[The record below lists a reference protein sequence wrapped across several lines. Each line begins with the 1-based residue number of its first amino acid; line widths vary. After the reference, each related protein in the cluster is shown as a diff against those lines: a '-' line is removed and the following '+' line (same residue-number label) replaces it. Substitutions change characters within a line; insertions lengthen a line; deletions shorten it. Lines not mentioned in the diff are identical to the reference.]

1 MNIFR
6 FDSPLMQFL
15 SRAADLIWVNLLV
28 LVCSIPIFT
37 IGASLSAMESII
49 YKILHNEDVMVT
61 KEFFQAFGKNF
72 KQATLVWLI
81 ILAVEGALGYD
92 FYYSRQIGSNVS
104 EVMLSVAVVMFVL
117 VYALMLYIFPLQAHY
132 YNKTKELFKNA
143 AILVIVHPVRT
154 ILMLVIQAAFIAI
167 GFLIVLDYRF
177 IPVLVC
183 FCISL
188 PWYFCA
194 CVHMPVFDKLDGVD
208 KFGNKIGPET
218 FKKESDSAEDTEEPD
233 PDTSDES
240 SDETSDEEV
249 VDDVEETDGEKE
261 EKSGS

>member
-1 MNIFR
+1 MNLFR
-6 FDSPLMQFL
+6 YDSPLMQFL

-28 LVCSIPIFT
+28 LVCSIPVFT
-37 IGASLSAMESII
+37 IGASLSAMENII
-49 YKILHNEDVMVT
+49 YKILHNEDVAVT
-61 KEFFQAFGKNF
+61 REFFQAFAKNF

-81 ILAVEGALGYD
+81 ILVVEGALGYD
-92 FYYSRQIGSNVS
+92 VYYSRQIGTNVS
-104 EVMLSVAVVMFVL
+104 EAMLTVAVILFVL
-117 VYALMLYIFPLQAHY
+117 VFAMMLYIFPLQSHY

-154 ILMLVIQAAFIAI
+154 IIMLVIQAAFVGL

-194 CVHMPVFDKLDGVD
+194 CVHMPIFDKLDGVD
-208 KFGNKIGPET
+208 RFGNKIAPET
-218 FKKESDSAEDTEEPD
+218 FKKESDPSEETEEPD
-233 PDTSDES
+233 V
-240 SDETSDEEV
+240 ETSVE
-249 VDDVEETDGEKE
+249 DDAEETDGEEE

>member
-6 FDSPLMQFL
+6 YDSPLMQFL

-28 LVCSIPIFT
+28 LVCSIPVFT
-37 IGASLSAMESII
+37 IGASLSAMENII
-49 YKILHNEDVMVT
+49 YKILHNEDVAVT
-61 KEFFQAFGKNF
+61 REFFQAFAKNF

-81 ILAVEGALGYD
+81 ILVVEGALGYD
-92 FYYSRQIGSNVS
+92 VYYSRQIGTNVS
-104 EVMLSVAVVMFVL
+104 EAMLTVAVILFVL
-117 VYALMLYIFPLQAHY
+117 VFAMMLYIFPLQSHY
-132 YNKTKELFKNA
+132 YNKTKDLFKNA

-154 ILMLVIQAAFIAI
+154 IIMLVIQAAFVGI

-194 CVHMPVFDKLDGVD
+194 CVHMPIFDKLDGVD
-208 KFGNKIGPET
+208 RFGNKIAPET
-218 FKKESDSAEDTEEPD
+218 FKKESDPSEETEEPD
-233 PDTSDES
+233 V
-240 SDETSDEEV
+240 ETSVE
-249 VDDVEETDGEKE
+249 DDAEETEGEEE

>member
-6 FDSPLMQFL
+6 YDSPLMQFL

-28 LVCSIPIFT
+28 LICSLPVFT
-37 IGASLSAMESII
+37 IGASLSAMENII
-49 YKILHNEDVMVT
+49 YKILHNEDVSVT

-72 KQATLVWLI
+72 KQATVVWLI
-81 ILAVEGALGYD
+81 ILAVEGVLGYD
-92 FYYSRQIGSNVS
+92 FYYSRQIGTNVS
-104 EVMLSVAVVMFVL
+104 EVMLTVAVILFVL
-117 VYALMLYIFPLQAHY
+117 VYAVMLYIFPLQSHY
-132 YNKTKELFKNA
+132 YNKTKDLFKNA

-154 ILMLVIQAAFIAI
+154 IIMLAIQALFIGI

-218 FKKESDSAEDTEEPD
+218 FKKESDSTEETEEPD
-233 PDTSDES
+233 P
-240 SDETSDEEV
+240 ETSDEDES
-249 VDDVEETDGEKE
+249 EEPDGEE
-261 EKSGS
+261 EDKSES

>member
-6 FDSPLMQFL
+6 YDSPLMQFL

-28 LVCSIPIFT
+28 LVCSIPVFT
-37 IGASLSAMESII
+37 IGASLSAMENII
-49 YKILHNEDVMVT
+49 YKILHNEDVAVT
-61 KEFFQAFGKNF
+61 REFFQAFAKNF

-81 ILAVEGALGYD
+81 ILVVEGALGYD
-92 FYYSRQIGSNVS
+92 VYYSRQIGTNVS
-104 EVMLSVAVVMFVL
+104 EAMLTVAVILFVL
-117 VYALMLYIFPLQAHY
+117 VFAMMLYIFPLQSHY
-132 YNKTKELFKNA
+132 YNKTKDLFKNA

-154 ILMLVIQAAFIAI
+154 IIMLVIQAAFVGI

-194 CVHMPVFDKLDGVD
+194 CVHMPIFDKLDGVD
-208 KFGNKIGPET
+208 RFGNKIAPET
-218 FKKESDSAEDTEEPD
+218 FKKESAPSEETEEPD
-233 PDTSDES
+233 V
-240 SDETSDEEV
+240 ETSVEDDAEKTEGEE
-249 VDDVEETDGEKE
+249 E

>member
-81 ILAVEGALGYD
+81 ILVVEGALGYS
-92 FYYSRQIGSNVS
+92 FYYSRQIGTNVS
-104 EVMLSVAVVMFVL
+104 EIMLSFAVIMFVL
-117 VYALMLYIFPLQAHY
+117 VYALMLYIFPMQAHY
-132 YNKTKELFKNA
+132 YNKTKDLFKNA

-154 ILMLVIQAAFIAI
+154 LLMLIIQAAFIAI

-218 FKKESDSAEDTEEPD
+218 FKKESDSTEETEEPD
-233 PDTSDES
+233 PET
-240 SDETSDEEV
+240 SDETSDEIVTEDA
-249 VDDVEETDGEKE
+249 VDETDSEEG

>member
-6 FDSPLMQFL
+6 YDSPLMQFL

-28 LVCSIPIFT
+28 LICSLPVFT
-37 IGASLSAMESII
+37 IGASLSAMENII
-49 YKILHNEDVMVT
+49 YKILHNEDVSVT

-72 KQATLVWLI
+72 KQATVIWLI
-81 ILAVEGALGYD
+81 ILAVEGVLGYD
-92 FYYSRQIGSNVS
+92 FYYSRQIGTNVS
-104 EVMLSVAVVMFVL
+104 EVMLTVAVILFVL
-117 VYALMLYIFPLQAHY
+117 VYAMMLYVFPLQSHY
-132 YNKTKELFKNA
+132 YNKTKDLFKNA

-154 ILMLVIQAAFIAI
+154 IIMLAIQAIFMGI

-218 FKKESDSAEDTEEPD
+218 FKKESDPTEETEEPD
-233 PDTSDES
+233 P
-240 SDETSDEEV
+240 ETSDEDES
-249 VDDVEETDGEKE
+249 EEPDGEE
-261 EKSGS
+261 EDKSES

>member
-1 MNIFR
+1 MNLFR
-6 FDSPLMQFL
+6 YDSPLMQFL

-28 LVCSIPIFT
+28 LVCSIPVFT
-37 IGASLSAMESII
+37 IGASLSAMENII
-49 YKILHNEDVMVT
+49 YKLLHNEDVAVT
-61 KEFFQAFGKNF
+61 KEFFQAFAKNF

-81 ILAVEGALGYD
+81 ILVVEGALGYD
-92 FYYSRQIGSNVS
+92 VYYARQIGTNVS
-104 EVMLSVAVVMFVL
+104 EAMLTVAVILFVL
-117 VYALMLYIFPLQAHY
+117 VFAMMLYIFPMQSHY
-132 YNKTKELFKNA
+132 YNKTKDLFKNA

-154 ILMLVIQAAFIAI
+154 ILMLVIQAAFVGI

-194 CVHMPVFDKLDGVD
+194 CVHMPIFDKLDGVD
-208 KFGNKIGPET
+208 RFGNKIAPET
-218 FKKESDSAEDTEEPD
+218 FKKESDPSEETGEPD
-233 PDTSDES
+233 ADTSVE
-240 SDETSDEEV
+240 
-249 VDDVEETDGEKE
+249 DDTEETDGEEE

>member
-6 FDSPLMQFL
+6 YDSPLMQFL

-28 LVCSIPIFT
+28 LVCSIPVFT
-37 IGASLSAMESII
+37 IGASLSAMENII
-49 YKILHNEDVMVT
+49 YKILHNEDVAVT
-61 KEFFQAFGKNF
+61 REFFQAFAKNF

-81 ILAVEGALGYD
+81 ILVVEGALGYD
-92 FYYSRQIGSNVS
+92 VYYSRQIGTNVS
-104 EVMLSVAVVMFVL
+104 EAMLTVAVILFVL
-117 VYALMLYIFPLQAHY
+117 VFAMMLYIFPLQSHY
-132 YNKTKELFKNA
+132 YNKTKDLFKNA

-154 ILMLVIQAAFIAI
+154 IIMLVIQAAFVGI

-194 CVHMPVFDKLDGVD
+194 CVHMPIFDKLDGVD
-208 KFGNKIGPET
+208 RFGNKIAPET
-218 FKKESDSAEDTEEPD
+218 FKKESDSSEETEEPD
-233 PDTSDES
+233 V
-240 SDETSDEEV
+240 ETSVEE
-249 VDDVEETDGEKE
+249 DTEETDGEEE

>member
-1 MNIFR
+1 
-6 FDSPLMQFL
+6 MQFL

-28 LVCSIPIFT
+28 LICSLPVFT
-37 IGASLSAMESII
+37 IGASLSAMENII
-49 YKILHNEDVMVT
+49 YKILHNEDVSVT

-72 KQATLVWLI
+72 KQATVIWLI
-81 ILAVEGALGYD
+81 ILAVEGVLGYD
-92 FYYSRQIGSNVS
+92 FYYSRQIGTNVS
-104 EVMLSVAVVMFVL
+104 EVMLTVAVILFVL
-117 VYALMLYIFPLQAHY
+117 VYAMMLYIFPLQSHY
-132 YNKTKELFKNA
+132 YNKTKDLFKNA

-154 ILMLVIQAAFIAI
+154 IIMLAIQAIFMGI

-218 FKKESDSAEDTEEPD
+218 FKKESDSTEETEEPD
-233 PDTSDES
+233 P
-240 SDETSDEEV
+240 ETSDEDES
-249 VDDVEETDGEKE
+249 EEPDGEE
-261 EKSGS
+261 EDKSES

>member
-1 MNIFR
+1 MNLFR
-6 FDSPLMQFL
+6 YDSPLMQFL

-28 LVCSIPIFT
+28 LVCSIPVFT
-37 IGASLSAMESII
+37 IGASLSAMENII
-49 YKILHNEDVMVT
+49 YKLLHNEDVAVT
-61 KEFFQAFGKNF
+61 KEFFQAFAKNF

-81 ILAVEGALGYD
+81 ILVVEGALGYD
-92 FYYSRQIGSNVS
+92 VYYARQIGTNVS
-104 EVMLSVAVVMFVL
+104 EAMLTVAVILFVL
-117 VYALMLYIFPLQAHY
+117 VFAMMLYIFPMQSHY
-132 YNKTKELFKNA
+132 YNKTKDLFKNA

-154 ILMLVIQAAFIAI
+154 ILMLVIQAAFVGI

-194 CVHMPVFDKLDGVD
+194 CVHMPIFDKLDGVD
-208 KFGNKIGPET
+208 RFGNKIAPET
-218 FKKESDSAEDTEEPD
+218 FKKESDPSEETGEPD
-233 PDTSDES
+233 ADTS
-240 SDETSDEEV
+240 V
-249 VDDVEETDGEKE
+249 KDDTEETDGEEE

>member
-6 FDSPLMQFL
+6 YDSPLMQFL

-28 LVCSIPIFT
+28 LVCSIPVFT
-37 IGASLSAMESII
+37 IGASLSAMENII
-49 YKILHNEDVMVT
+49 YKILHNEDVAVT
-61 KEFFQAFGKNF
+61 REFFQAFAKNF

-81 ILAVEGALGYD
+81 ILVVEGALGYD
-92 FYYSRQIGSNVS
+92 VYYSRQIGTNVS
-104 EVMLSVAVVMFVL
+104 EAMLTVAVILFVL
-117 VYALMLYIFPLQAHY
+117 VFAMMLYIFPLQSHY
-132 YNKTKELFKNA
+132 YNKTKDLFKNA

-154 ILMLVIQAAFIAI
+154 IIMLVIQAAFVGI

-194 CVHMPVFDKLDGVD
+194 CVHMPIFDKLDGVD
-208 KFGNKIGPET
+208 RFGNKIAPET
-218 FKKESDSAEDTEEPD
+218 FKKESDPSEETEEPD
-233 PDTSDES
+233 V
-240 SDETSDEEV
+240 ETSVEDDDEETEG
-249 VDDVEETDGEKE
+249 EEE

>member
-6 FDSPLMQFL
+6 YDSPLMQFL

-28 LVCSIPIFT
+28 LVCSIPVFT
-37 IGASLSAMESII
+37 IGASISAMENII
-49 YKILHNEDVMVT
+49 YKILHNEDVAVT
-61 KEFFQAFGKNF
+61 REFFQAFAKNF

-81 ILAVEGALGYD
+81 ILVVEGALGYD
-92 FYYSRQIGSNVS
+92 VYYARQIGTNVS
-104 EVMLSVAVVMFVL
+104 EAMLTVAVILFVL
-117 VYALMLYIFPLQAHY
+117 VFAMMLYIFPLQSHY

-154 ILMLVIQAAFIAI
+154 IIMLVIQAAFVGI

-194 CVHMPVFDKLDGVD
+194 CVHMPIFDKLDGVD
-208 KFGNKIGPET
+208 RFGNKIAPET
-218 FKKESDSAEDTEEPD
+218 FKKESDSSEETEEPD
-233 PDTSDES
+233 V
-240 SDETSDEEV
+240 ETSVEE
-249 VDDVEETDGEKE
+249 DTEETDGEEE

>member
-6 FDSPLMQFL
+6 YDSPLMQFL

-28 LVCSIPIFT
+28 LICSLPVFT
-37 IGASLSAMESII
+37 IGASLSAMENII
-49 YKILHNEDVMVT
+49 YKILHNEDVSVT

-72 KQATLVWLI
+72 KQATVVWLI
-81 ILAVEGALGYD
+81 ILAVEGVLGYD
-92 FYYSRQIGSNVS
+92 FYYSRQIGTNVS
-104 EVMLSVAVVMFVL
+104 EVMLTVAVILFVL
-117 VYALMLYIFPLQAHY
+117 VYAVMLYIFPLQSHY
-132 YNKTKELFKNA
+132 YNKTKDLFKNA

-154 ILMLVIQAAFIAI
+154 IIMLAIQALFIGI

-218 FKKESDSAEDTEEPD
+218 FKKESDPTEETEEPD
-233 PDTSDES
+233 P
-240 SDETSDEEV
+240 ETSDEDES
-249 VDDVEETDGEKE
+249 EEPDGEE
-261 EKSGS
+261 EDKSES

>member
-6 FDSPLMQFL
+6 YDSPLMQFL

-28 LVCSIPIFT
+28 LVCSIPVFT
-37 IGASLSAMESII
+37 IGASLSAMENII
-49 YKILHNEDVMVT
+49 YKILHNEDVAVT
-61 KEFFQAFGKNF
+61 REFFQAFAKNF

-81 ILAVEGALGYD
+81 ILVVEGALGYD
-92 FYYSRQIGSNVS
+92 VYCSRQIGTNVS
-104 EVMLSVAVVMFVL
+104 EAMLTVAVILFVL
-117 VYALMLYIFPLQAHY
+117 VFAMMLYIFPLQSHY

-154 ILMLVIQAAFIAI
+154 IIMLVIQAAFVGL

-194 CVHMPVFDKLDGVD
+194 CVHMPIFDKLDGVD
-208 KFGNKIGPET
+208 RFGNKIAPET
-218 FKKESDSAEDTEEPD
+218 FKKESDSSEETEEPD
-233 PDTSDES
+233 V
-240 SDETSDEEV
+240 ETSVEE
-249 VDDVEETDGEKE
+249 DTEETDGEEE

>member
-6 FDSPLMQFL
+6 YDSPLMQFL

-28 LVCSIPIFT
+28 LVCSIPVFT
-37 IGASLSAMESII
+37 IGASLSAMENII
-49 YKILHNEDVMVT
+49 YKILHNEDVAVT
-61 KEFFQAFGKNF
+61 REFFQAFAKNF

-81 ILAVEGALGYD
+81 ILVVEGALGYD
-92 FYYSRQIGSNVS
+92 VYYSRQIGTNVS
-104 EVMLSVAVVMFVL
+104 EAMLTVAVILFVL
-117 VYALMLYIFPLQAHY
+117 VFAMMLYIFPLQSHY
-132 YNKTKELFKNA
+132 YNKTKDLFKNA

-154 ILMLVIQAAFIAI
+154 IIMLVIQAAFVGI

-194 CVHMPVFDKLDGVD
+194 CVHMPIFDKLDGVD
-208 KFGNKIGPET
+208 RFGNKIAPET
-218 FKKESDSAEDTEEPD
+218 FKKETDPSEETEEPD
-233 PDTSDES
+233 V
-240 SDETSDEEV
+240 ETSVEDDDEETEG
-249 VDDVEETDGEKE
+249 EEE

>member
-6 FDSPLMQFL
+6 YDSPLMQFL

-28 LVCSIPIFT
+28 LVCSIPVFT
-37 IGASLSAMESII
+37 IGASISAMENII
-49 YKILHNEDVMVT
+49 YKILHNEDVAVT
-61 KEFFQAFGKNF
+61 REFFQAFAKNF

-81 ILAVEGALGYD
+81 ILVVEGALGYD
-92 FYYSRQIGSNVS
+92 VYYARQIGTNVS
-104 EVMLSVAVVMFVL
+104 EAMLTVAVILFVL
-117 VYALMLYIFPLQAHY
+117 VFAMMLYIFPLQSHY
-132 YNKTKELFKNA
+132 YNKTKDLFKNA

-154 ILMLVIQAAFIAI
+154 IIMLVIQAAFVGI

-194 CVHMPVFDKLDGVD
+194 CVHMPIFDKLDGVD
-208 KFGNKIGPET
+208 RFGNKIAPET
-218 FKKESDSAEDTEEPD
+218 FKKESDSSEETEEPD
-233 PDTSDES
+233 V
-240 SDETSDEEV
+240 ETSVEE
-249 VDDVEETDGEKE
+249 DTEETDGEEE

>member
-6 FDSPLMQFL
+6 YDSPLMQFL

-28 LVCSIPIFT
+28 LICSLPVFT
-37 IGASLSAMESII
+37 IGASLSAMENII
-49 YKILHNEDVMVT
+49 YKILHNEDVSVT

-72 KQATLVWLI
+72 KQATVIWLI
-81 ILAVEGALGYD
+81 ILAVEGVLGYD
-92 FYYSRQIGSNVS
+92 FYYSRQIGTNVS
-104 EVMLSVAVVMFVL
+104 EVMLTVAVILFVL
-117 VYALMLYIFPLQAHY
+117 VYAMMLYIFPLQSHY
-132 YNKTKELFKNA
+132 YNKTKDLFKNS

-154 ILMLVIQAAFIAI
+154 IIMLAIQAIFMGI

-218 FKKESDSAEDTEEPD
+218 FKKESDPSEETEEPD
-233 PDTSDES
+233 P
-240 SDETSDEEV
+240 ETSDEDES
-249 VDDVEETDGEKE
+249 E
-261 EKSGS
+261 

>member
-6 FDSPLMQFL
+6 YDSPLMQFL

-28 LVCSIPIFT
+28 LICSLPVFT
-37 IGASLSAMESII
+37 IGASLSAMENII
-49 YKILHNEDVMVT
+49 YKILHNEDVSVT

-72 KQATLVWLI
+72 KQATVIWLI
-81 ILAVEGALGYD
+81 ILAVEGVLGYD
-92 FYYSRQIGSNVS
+92 FYYSRQIGTNVS
-104 EVMLSVAVVMFVL
+104 EVMLTVAVILFVL
-117 VYALMLYIFPLQAHY
+117 VYAMMLYIFPLQSHY
-132 YNKTKELFKNA
+132 YNKTKDLFKNA

-154 ILMLVIQAAFIAI
+154 IIMLAIQAIFMGI

-218 FKKESDSAEDTEEPD
+218 FKKESDSTEETEEPD
-233 PDTSDES
+233 P
-240 SDETSDEEV
+240 ETSDEDES
-249 VDDVEETDGEKE
+249 EEPDGEE
-261 EKSGS
+261 EDKSES

>member
-1 MNIFR
+1 MNLFR
-6 FDSPLMQFL
+6 YDSPLMQFL

-28 LVCSIPIFT
+28 LVCSIPVFT
-37 IGASLSAMESII
+37 IGASLSAMENII
-49 YKILHNEDVMVT
+49 YKLLHNEDVAVT
-61 KEFFQAFGKNF
+61 KEFFQAFAKNF

-81 ILAVEGALGYD
+81 ILVVEGALGYD
-92 FYYSRQIGSNVS
+92 VYYARQIGTNVS
-104 EVMLSVAVVMFVL
+104 EAMLTVAVILFAL
-117 VYALMLYIFPLQAHY
+117 VFAMMLYIFPMQSHY
-132 YNKTKELFKNA
+132 YNKTKDLFKNA

-154 ILMLVIQAAFIAI
+154 ILMLVIQAAFVGI

-194 CVHMPVFDKLDGVD
+194 CVHMPIFDKLDGVD
-208 KFGNKIGPET
+208 RFGNKIAPET
-218 FKKESDSAEDTEEPD
+218 FKKESDPSEETEEPD
-233 PDTSDES
+233 A
-240 SDETSDEEV
+240 ETSVE
-249 VDDVEETDGEKE
+249 DDTEETDGEEE